1 MAPSPPQM
9 LAIGPYATD
18 VVADERRPG
27 GAVSYAARAARSFG
41 TKLAILTI
49 GAPNS
54 LPPAFDGHDV
64 TVVSDTTLTFGHTSR
79 GSDRELT
86 VMSQPSKALQASDL
100 PQGWAQAETAM
111 LMPLLPQDDCKTFAD
126 IASDGHR
133 ALVGQGLQRALTSS
147 SRVIER
153 SRPSA
158 DLIRAFSSNVTVFLS
173 EQETSAWTY
182 EEMTLAIGR
191 NARVV
196 ITRGTAGADI
206 YGGGHDPIH
215 IDATPAEPVDTNG
228 AGDVFATAFMFALA
242 RGDDDETAGR
252 LASAYAA
259 ACVEVVGA
267 AELPSLEAIE
277 ARIGAT
283 ST

>member
-1 MAPSPPQM
+1 MDPSPPQM

-18 VVADERRPG
+18 VIADERRQG
-27 GAVSYAARAARSFG
+27 GAVAYAARAARSFG
-41 TKLAILTI
+41 MTLAILTI
-49 GAPNS
+49 GDPDS
-54 LPPAFDGHDV
+54 LPSAFDGHDV
-64 TVVSDTTLTFGHTSR
+64 TVVPDNTLTFEHTNQ
-79 GSDRELT
+79 GDDRELT
-86 VMSQPSKALQASDL
+86 VVSQPSRALDASDL
-100 PQGWAQAETAM
+100 PEGWAKAETVM
-111 LMPLLPQDDCKTFAD
+111 LMPLVPQDDCKSFAD
-126 IASDGHR
+126 IASDGRR
-133 ALVGQGLQRALTSS
+133 ALLGQGLQRALTSS
-147 SRVIER
+147 SRVIDR

-158 DLIRAFSSNVTVFLS
+158 DLVRTFSRNVTVFLS

-196 ITRGTAGADI
+196 ITRGAAGSDI

-228 AGDVFATAFMFALA
+228 AGDVFATAFMIALA

-259 ACVEVVGA
+259 ASVENVGA
-267 AELPSLEAIE
+267 AELPPLTAIE
-277 ARIGAT
+277 ARIGTT
-283 ST
+283 SA